1 MSYPS
6 ILPVKPDVDMVI
18 LPRDT
23 VVANGS
29 ESADT
34 ITTDTVS
41 FLTPV
46 QLGTAGD
53 PITSAPSL
61 QVLFEC
67 SFAPSGASLDLTV
80 GSTVDGTTDGI
91 TTTGRPLI
99 APAVPNWFSMSQ
111 TLVLFKDT
119 DYVVA
124 EDGTITLTFCLCGG
138 TTEASPI
145 IAGTSLGWSYTITPV
160 FTV

>member
-6 ILPVKPDVDMVI
+6 ILPVKPDVDMVV

-23 VVANGS
+23 VVLTGS

-46 QLGTAGD
+46 QIGTAGD
-53 PITSAPSL
+53 PVSSAPSL

-67 SFAPSGASLDLTV
+67 SFAPSGASLDYTV
-80 GSTVDGTTDGI
+80 ASSTDGTTGGI
-91 TTTGRPLI
+91 TTTGRSIIVPTL
-99 APAVPNWFSMSQ
+99 PNWVSMTQ

-119 DYVVA
+119 DYVVDI
-124 EDGTITLTFCLCGG
+124 DGSITLNFCLCGG